1 MKAEFHPHIAAVPE
15 RQWDGLKGES
25 PFLRHTFLK
34 TLEDSGAA
42 ARETGWAPH
51 HLAVTE
57 KGKLSAALPLYL
69 KSHSFGEYVF
79 DHAWA
84 EAYQEAGGRYYPK
97 LLSAIPFTPVP
108 AAKLLGD
115 KAAALEALRSETERL
130 QVSSAHILFVTK
142 AEVEAAAAK
151 GWLVRHG
158 IQFHWQNRGY
168 KDFDDFLATLT
179 SSKRKTIRKERRKIA
194 GAGLEIQDLAG
205 EEINEEIWDI
215 FYQFYLDTCI
225 KRWGQAYLTRR
236 FFTLLGERMPEN
248 ILLTLARR
256 EGRPIAGALHLKDEK
271 RLYGR
276 YWGASEEHEFLH
288 FELCYYRAL
297 DYAIAHGLEAVEAGA
312 QGGHKLLRGY
322 EPVTTRSLHWI
333 ANPGFRSAVAEF
345 LQRERREV
353 AHEIRRLHELAPY
366 REEKG

>member
-1 MKAEFHPHIAAVPE
+1 MKAEFHPRIAAIPE
-15 RQWDGLKGES
+15 KDWDGFKGET
-25 PFLRHTFLK
+25 PFLRHSFLK
-34 TLEDSGAA
+34 TLEDSGSA
-42 ARETGWAPH
+42 ARDTGWAPH

-57 KGKLSAALPLYL
+57 KGRLKAGLPLYL

-108 AAKLLGD
+108 AEKLLGD
-115 KAAALEALRSETERL
+115 KGAVLEAVSGEGERL
-130 QVSSAHILFVTK
+130 GVSSAHVLFVTRRD
-142 AEVEAAAAK
+142 AEAAAAR

-158 IQFHWQNRGY
+158 IQFHWHNRGY
-168 KDFDDFLATLT
+168 ENFDDFLKTLT

-194 GAGLEIQDLAG
+194 GAGLEIKYLAG
-205 EEINEEIWDI
+205 EKISEETWDA

-236 FFTLLGERMPEN
+236 FFTLLGRRMPGN
-248 ILLTLARR
+248 ILLTLATRK
-256 EGRPIAGALHLKDEK
+256 GKPIAGALHLKDEK

-276 YWGASEEHEFLH
+276 YWGASEAHDFLH

-297 DYAIAHGLEAVEAGA
+297 DYAITHGLEAVEAGA

-322 EPVTTRSLHWI
+322 QPVRTYSLHWL
-333 ANPGFRSAVAEF
+333 ADRGFRSAVAGF

-353 AHEIRRLHELAPY
+353 AREIRRLRELAPY
-366 REEKG
+366 REQRD